1 MASSGGSG
9 SAAITRVEHELW
21 NIFTYYTLHSDPTQP
36 EHLKVAHFIRFV
48 KDCQI
53 VSKHLIEADIQIMMT
68 REVRNKR
75 LARGDDGSAGY
86 ITFYDFVSLLN
97 MLAPKVSPLSF
108 PLSPPRLILPTG
120 LS

>member
-1 MASSGGSG
+1 MASGTGTG
-9 SAAITRVEHELW
+9 PVTTAITRVEHELW

-68 REVRNKR
+68 REVDIF
-75 LARGDDGSAGY
+75 LTMISSF
-86 ITFYDFVSLLN
+86 TSSLL
-97 MLAPKVSPLSF
+97 S
-108 PLSPPRLILPTG
+108 
-120 LS
+120 